1 MPILPVRPDPDLSC
15 LRGFRWQNVAI
26 GDLHA
31 NVHLLSME
39 QSVSRMFR
47 AHRKVFPVFG
57 ISYLHEQKE
66 LC

>member
-31 NVHLLSME
+31 KRPSALDGAKRVKDV
-39 QSVSRMFR
+39 QG
-47 AHRKVFPVFG
+47 P
-57 ISYLHEQKE
+57 
-66 LC
+66 